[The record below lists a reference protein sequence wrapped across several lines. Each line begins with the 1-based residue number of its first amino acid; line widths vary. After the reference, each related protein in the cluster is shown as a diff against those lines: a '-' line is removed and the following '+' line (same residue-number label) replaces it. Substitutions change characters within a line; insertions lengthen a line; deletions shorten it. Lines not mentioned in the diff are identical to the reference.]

1 MQDYYTAILDLDGS
15 GSTSFFGVF
24 DGHGGHRVA
33 LYCSRKFH
41 TELVKAPDYQNNL
54 HTALGLACFRIDQAL
69 KRSDEWK
76 NPDAPPAP
84 GNRSFRSRL
93 QTSLC
98 SCFGKK
104 YEVPQIEG
112 STACVAL
119 IRGNQIIVG
128 NVGDSRCV
136 LSRNG
141 QAIDLS
147 TDHKPNEP
155 GERARIEAAGGSVV
169 QRQVLVHDASG
180 RMRIELVP
188 YRVDGIIAISRALG
202 DFQFK
207 KNNRLKLICNPDI
220 HTEDIT
226 DDIDFLLIASD
237 GIWEVKTSEE
247 VVTYVNER
255 LQTNYEGPQI
265 EGSTACMAL
274 IGGNQI
280 IVGNIGDSRC
290 VLSRNGQAIDLSTD
304 HKPNEPGERARIEA
318 AGGSVVQREVLVYDA
333 SGRMRIELGPYRVN
347 GIIAVSRAL
356 GDFQF
361 KKNNRLKLICNPDIH
376 TEDITDDIDFL
387 LIASD
392 GIWEV
397 KTSEEVVTY
406 VNERLQTRA
415 DPCVIC
421 EGLLEW
427 CRESRD
433 NSTVILA
440 QFKNHNSLTANVSC
454 SGLSCP
460 RPQAKTTDPS
470 SCIAIQIFVK
480 TLSSKTITLSVK
492 NLDSIRTIKSKIQ
505 DKEGIPL
512 EVQGLIFAGKQL
524 EDGLTLAHYSIEK
537 ESTVHLVVGLLGGQN
552 SASIQNSTVEGGVA
566 VQSFLTQP
574 CDLELLQRWVGPRI
588 INGITHPSAHELNI
602 YSTAPSVLATQYS
615 SVRADDGSEAWYFFT
630 RLQRKG
636 QSGSRVNRSVD
647 VDGVTWS
654 WHGEHK
660 ARPVHSAPRDGHTVG
675 FRRLFSFSRKDNED
689 NLIRDGW
696 IMSEYG
702 LNENE
707 ANEVVLCKIHRT
719 TYRSD
724 HSKRR
729 KRPRLDH
736 ASGVFSK
743 RRPLQQAST
752 SHTVHEVFNVY
763 ELSPM
768 ELIKKYPATVN
779 AEGTPTWYFYTSSH
793 VEGAGIS
800 ETGRWSSQLEP
811 IQFVHDSYGQILG
824 HVQFVKFFES
834 MDKSSE
840 DLLFSGYTMSQFSG
854 KNSQLDDIV
863 LCTMGLPNAVEFK
876 NGNNPTATANASC
889 SGDSCP
895 RPQAKTTD
903 PSSSIGAPKVDTKAE
918 IKAAE
923 E

>member
-1 MQDYYTAILDLDGS
+1 
-15 GSTSFFGVF
+15 
-24 DGHGGHRVA
+24 
-33 LYCSRKFH
+33 
-41 TELVKAPDYQNNL
+41 
-54 HTALGLACFRIDQAL
+54 
-69 KRSDEWK
+69 
-76 NPDAPPAP
+76 
-84 GNRSFRSRL
+84 
-93 QTSLC
+93 
-98 SCFGKK
+98 
-104 YEVPQIEG
+104 
-112 STACVAL
+112 
-119 IRGNQIIVG
+119 
-128 NVGDSRCV
+128 
-136 LSRNG
+136 
-141 QAIDLS
+141 AIDLS

-180 RMRIELVP
+180 RMRIELGP
-188 YRVDGIIAISRALG
+188 YRVDGIIAVSRALG

-220 HTEDIT
+220 HT
-226 DDIDFLLIASD
+226 
-237 GIWEVKTSEE
+237 
-247 VVTYVNER
+247 
-255 LQTNYEGPQI
+255 
-265 EGSTACMAL
+265 
-274 IGGNQI
+274 
-280 IVGNIGDSRC
+280 
-290 VLSRNGQAIDLSTD
+290 
-304 HKPNEPGERARIEA
+304 
-318 AGGSVVQREVLVYDA
+318 REVLVYDA
-333 SGRMRIELGPYRVN
+333 SGRMRIELCPYRVN

-415 DPCVIC
+415 DP
-421 EGLLEW
+421 
-427 CRESRD
+427 
-433 NSTVILA
+433 
-440 QFKNHNSLTANVSC
+440 
-454 SGLSCP
+454 
-460 RPQAKTTDPS
+460 
-470 SCIAIQIFVK
+470 
-480 TLSSKTITLSVK
+480 
-492 NLDSIRTIKSKIQ
+492 
-505 DKEGIPL
+505 
-512 EVQGLIFAGKQL
+512 
-524 EDGLTLAHYSIEK
+524 
-537 ESTVHLVVGLLGGQN
+537 N

-752 SHTVHEVFNVY
+752 SHTGVDQQETNLEERSSRYSIPAHPRNDQLIAKLLHPRQLSGVAVHEVFNVY

-876 NGNNPTATANASC
+876 NGNNPTATANANASC